1 MSAIKFI
8 FRLFFLNIPL
18 SIGSG
23 QSEELILPPKG
34 FITTN
39 EYWNTNL
46 KNFQKATGYVKA
58 AIDGDIPNI
67 EELIKS
73 GTSPNEATEHGFTP
87 VMVASTT
94 NNIPALT
101 MVRICE
107 VAIH

>member
-1 MSAIKFI
+1 V
-8 FRLFFLNIPL
+8 LL
-18 SIGSG
+18 SIGRS

-39 EYWNTNL
+39 EYWNTNS
-46 KNFQKATGYVKA
+46 NDFQKATGYVKA
-58 AIDGDIPNI
+58 AIDGDISNI

-73 GTSPNEATEHGFTP
+73 GASPNEATEHGFTP

-101 MVRICE
+101 MVCIRDD
-107 VAIH
+107 AILF